1 MAVVLVDLGVVKL
14 MSMAPMVVRVAAE
27 LVLVLMLSVEVLLKA
42 LLLVVDKF
50 METLVTMVATKLVA
64 HTLEP
69 TQVVVA
75 VVPTPTTLV
84 TEESVV
90 MV

>member
-1 MAVVLVDLGVVKL
+1 MDLGVVKL

-42 LLLVVDKF
+42 LLLVADKF

-69 TQVVVA
+69 TQVVAA

>member
-1 MAVVLVDLGVVKL
+1 MVVVLVDLGVVKL
-14 MSMAPMVVRVAAE
+14 MSMAPMVVRVVAE

-69 TQVVVA
+69 TQVAVA
-75 VVPTPTTLV
+75 VELTPTTLV

>member
-1 MAVVLVDLGVVKL
+1 MVVVLVDLGAVKL
-14 MSMAPMVVRVAAE
+14 MSMAPMVVRVVAE

-50 METLVTMVATKLVA
+50 METLVTTVATKLVA

-69 TQVVVA
+69 TQVAVE
-75 VVPTPTTLV
+75 VVPTPTTPV